1 MSEKGKTVTRLD
13 SGYMKQYDAHML
25 RQKKKRQRLIRRLV
39 LFAVLFMLV
48 AGSLTTYHF
57 KQRSLEAKKAEE
69 YHALQQKYADLQK
82 KENSLQEQ
90 VKLLNDEDY
99 ILDIARTNYF
109 FSKKG
114 EVIFKNEQKD
124 PSY

>member
-1 MSEKGKTVTRLD
+1 MAGEKKPVTRLE
-13 SGYMKQYDAHML
+13 SVYMKQYDAQML

-39 LFAVLFMLV
+39 LFAVVFMLV
-48 AGSLTTYHF
+48 AGSLAAYHF
-57 KQRSLEAKKAEE
+57 KQRSVRAQKANE
-69 YHALQQKYADLQK
+69 YHELQQKYTELQK
-82 KENSLQEQ
+82 KEQQLKEE
-90 VKLLNDEDY
+90 VKLLNDNDY

>member
-1 MSEKGKTVTRLD
+1 MRKCSDR
-13 SGYMKQYDAHML
+13 
-25 RQKKKRQRLIRRLV
+25 KKKRQRLIRRLV
-39 LFAVLFMLV
+39 LFIVVFMLV
-48 AGSLTTYHF
+48 AGSLAAYHF
-57 KQRSLEAKKAEE
+57 KQRSIRAEKVDE
-69 YHALQQKYADLQK
+69 YHELQQKYADLQK
-82 KENSLQEQ
+82 KEQNLKEEI
-90 VKLLNDEDY
+90 KLLNDDDY

>member
-1 MSEKGKTVTRLD
+1 MSEEKKPVTRLE
-13 SGYMKQYDAHML
+13 SVYMKQYDAQML

-39 LFAVLFMLV
+39 LFIVVFMLV
-48 AGSLTTYHF
+48 AGSLAAYHF
-57 KQRSLEAKKAEE
+57 KQRSIRAEKVDE
-69 YHALQQKYADLQK
+69 YHELQQKYADLQK
-82 KENSLQEQ
+82 KEQNLKEEI
-90 VKLLNDEDY
+90 KLLNDDDY